1 MGEYVKH
8 IWERGDTIT
17 VDLLNNIENNIA
29 TLMDNANEDNTM
41 YIHPEAITNPTTVS
55 SNASTVI
62 NATLAKAAAAGK
74 HYVVIPDGEY
84 WLTETVYLKSDVILK
99 GCGMDATTLKIADG
113 CDIDAIRVSEPV
125 NNSGIMDLS
134 IDGNRIENYSVYSSG
149 HHGNAINVWLHYGR
163 IERVRTNWVY
173 KHSLLLNYD
182 TGNSDD
188 GLGFTQEHQND
199 MGNLNKVLWCDFR
212 DSLLQGIMWG
222 WRTMDSWMCYTNI
235 GSHAANLYLEGGTS
249 RFIGNHF
256 DGDGDNG
263 AGPEYNVYCG
273 DGCKAMVFEGNI
285 FENTQKENIFFRQP
299 SYSNQTMTITIANN
313 IIRTCSKSQNN
324 QYSNIY
330 ISGYSTEV
338 PATEIIITGNQ
349 ILNPDTN
356 ANHGYAGVHL
366 AYCENSKVLG
376 NTFFNVGTDTVKLD
390 NTCESILNDGV
401 ILEDIDDLE
410 EAVQAKY
417 TLPTGGIPKTDLA
430 NSVQASLDKADGI
443 DEITTESYSRYN
455 VLSPE
460 WLPTGTIKNVEIT
473 RSDDVFTFT
482 GTANG
487 SDSDFGSDLDL
498 IPGAKYTVKIYTT
511 STKTINASIRYRNS
525 SNVETNLASFGT
537 SLNTPVTVTVPA
549 TYSRIYIKLGVVS
562 GNVYSGETY
571 RISLALGETNPKY
584 EKYGEGTSAYDGY
597 SRIFLNK
604 LNTDLKNISTFAT
617 PEQFGAKGN
626 GTSDDTAAL
635 NACLTYAITNSIP
648 VFGANT
654 YKVTSAI
661 EIDCD
666 DMLIYIHRIN
676 SAASIACAL
685 SLTGSRNNLIID
697 RIYTTNSVGFR
708 LLSTPT
714 RVTQNN
720 YIKSQSIY
728 ASGNAIEVYGVP
740 VDNTDA
746 TLISYNTFMLNNV
759 QSANGNCIVNGTFC
773 AENQFYNAKL
783 KGENGWGIYEPRA
796 MRCYGFS
803 LESDLLNGIY
813 MSAGCSGTFVG
824 FRHTELTDKLVY
836 RMLGQSGYTG
846 GTLIKILGRFNQ
858 QFTYIA
864 SQYIPYQAID
874 TSEIVDYT
882 DPTIDI
888 DPPNDWFAKWTRF
901 NISTRSSIIMGNI
914 RYGMYATQNGGFPLG
929 DNITI
934 CAGKKICRPLVE
946 SSYTITTADFDM
958 RDDYTSDANCW
969 PWATT
974 FVIDV
979 ADCEIHLSPSY
990 CCLGYN
996 KLTIDQSTSGKLCTI
1011 YNSYDDDVPIFDG
1024 TTLGAG
1030 VYTLSCSCDLDAA
1043 ADQIPGTSNYY
1054 TGRNDLWTVR
1064 DSTGAIVSTY
1074 RYTTPTQE
1082 EPVGE

>member
-1 MGEYVKH
+1 MGDYTKH

-29 TLMDNANEDNTM
+29 TLMDNTNEASTDINTLTNITVKTTDIVDNLTSENSEVPLSANQGRILNTSIANLNDTVSNHTLNLIEHATAITNLNNAIAEK
-41 YIHPEAITNPTTVS
+41 YTKPATGIPASDLASGVIPDISNKQNAPAVAGTAGQVLGLNSNLAPEWIDQNEGNVKTVNGELPDANGNVVITTSLDPEEIAPAISNWLDEHPEATTSIEDGSISYAKLTS
-55 SNASTVI
+55 S
-62 NATLAKAAAAGK
+62 
-74 HYVVIPDGEY
+74 
-84 WLTETVYLKSDVILK
+84 
-99 GCGMDATTLKIADG
+99 
-113 CDIDAIRVSEPV
+113 
-125 NNSGIMDLS
+125 
-134 IDGNRIENYSVYSSG
+134 
-149 HHGNAINVWLHYGR
+149 
-163 IERVRTNWVY
+163 
-173 KHSLLLNYD
+173 
-182 TGNSDD
+182 
-188 GLGFTQEHQND
+188 
-199 MGNLNKVLWCDFR
+199 
-212 DSLLQGIMWG
+212 LQ
-222 WRTMDSWMCYTNI
+222 
-235 GSHAANLYLEGGTS
+235 
-249 RFIGNHF
+249 
-256 DGDGDNG
+256 
-263 AGPEYNVYCG
+263 
-273 DGCKAMVFEGNI
+273 
-285 FENTQKENIFFRQP
+285 
-299 SYSNQTMTITIANN
+299 
-313 IIRTCSKSQNN
+313 
-324 QYSNIY
+324 
-330 ISGYSTEV
+330 
-338 PATEIIITGNQ
+338 
-349 ILNPDTN
+349 
-356 ANHGYAGVHL
+356 
-366 AYCENSKVLG
+366 
-376 NTFFNVGTDTVKLD
+376 
-390 NTCESILNDGV
+390 
-401 ILEDIDDLE
+401 
-410 EAVQAKY
+410 
-417 TLPTGGIPKTDLA
+417 
-430 NSVQASLDKADGI
+430 DKADGI

-473 RSDDVFTFT
+473 RNDDVFTFT
-482 GTANG
+482 GTASG

-511 STKTINASIRYRNS
+511 SAKTINASIRYRNS

-537 SLNTPVTVTVPA
+537 QLNTPVTVTVPS
-549 TYSRIYIKLGVVS
+549 TYSRIYIKLGVVNS
-562 GNVYSGETY
+562 NVYSGETY

-597 SRIFLNK
+597 SRVFLNK
-604 LNTDLKNISTFAT
+604 LNTDLKNISTFVT

-666 DMLIYIHRIN
+666 DMSIYIHRIN

-759 QSANGNCIVNGTFC
+759 QSANGNCIVNGASC

-813 MSAGCSGTFVG
+813 MSAGCSGTFIG

-836 RMLGQSGYTG
+836 RMLGQSSYTG

-901 NISTRSSIIMGNI
+901 NLSTRSSIIMGNI

-958 RDDYTSDANCW
+958 RDDYTSDDNCW

-1024 TTLGAG
+1024 TTLSAG

-1074 RYTTPTQE
+1074 RYVEPEETQE
-1082 EPVGE
+1082 